1 MWECEP
7 ATIESNIDSVK
18 IHNIQ
23 LLPFLITLG
32 VEDHGTLGALRVVSR
47 AWILISS

>member
-18 IHNIQ
+18 IHNIP
-23 LLPFLITLG
+23 LWPILITLG
-32 VEDHGTLGALRVVSR
+32 VEDHGALEALILGMDPD
-47 AWILISS
+47 